1 MEALLILGL
10 VIGTIYLGYLM
21 TKGGG
26 SGRDG
31 PGDHDDS
38 GSGG

>member
-1 MEALLILGL
+1 METLLILGL
-10 VIGTIYLGYLM
+10 VVGGIYLSYLM

-31 PGDHDDS
+31 PDDQGDSRGD
-38 GSGG
+38 G

>member
-10 VIGTIYLGYLM
+10 VIGAIFLSYLM
-21 TKGGG
+21 TRGGG

-31 PGDHDDS
+31 PDDQGDS
-38 GSGG
+38 GGG